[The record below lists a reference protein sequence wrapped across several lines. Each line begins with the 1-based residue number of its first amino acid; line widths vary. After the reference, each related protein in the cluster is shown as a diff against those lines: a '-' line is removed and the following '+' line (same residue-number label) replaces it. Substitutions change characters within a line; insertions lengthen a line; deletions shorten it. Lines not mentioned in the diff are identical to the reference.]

1 MVTSYLQNDYSRQLF
16 LKRRQAI
23 VKQLL
28 NFSLAVVLIFFDMR
42 FHQNPIR
49 QYVGNIVS
57 VVHRMVIEPVNWLNS
72 AHEFVFGQRQLQ
84 THTKELELKVLNLE
98 YQLHQKNLKI
108 YLLDKLKNWLES
120 QDSQLEFAGAANL
133 ILIQVTPNRQIYVID
148 QGRKQGIFEGQIAI
162 DGHGVIGQI
171 IDVGLNTSTLMLI
184 SDSRCA
190 VPIINK
196 RTGSHGVLVGEN
208 NQNVLKLL
216 HVPKTEPVEPGD
228 LLMTSGL
235 GKIYPFGIPVGIV
248 GSVTTNPGDDFLTVK
263 VRPLAKLNKHH
274 MIILLKPFEDIA
286 KWQKELAQRVKL
298 LEAIE

>member
-16 LKRRQAI
+16 LKRRQVI

-28 NFSLAVVLIFFDMR
+28 NFSLAVVLIFIDMR

-49 QYVGNIVS
+49 HYIGNIVS
-57 VVHRMVIEPVNWLNS
+57 VVHRMVIEPMNWVSLT
-72 AHEFVFGQRQLQ
+72 HEFVFGQRKLQ
-84 THTKELELKVLNLE
+84 IHAKDLELKVLNLE
-98 YQLHQKNLKI
+98 YQLHQKNLEI
-108 YLLDKLKNWLES
+108 YLLDKLKNWLDS

-148 QGRKQGIFEGQIAI
+148 QGRKQGVFEGQIAI

-171 IDVGLNTSTLMLI
+171 IDVGLNTSTLMLV

-196 RTGSHGVLVGEN
+196 RTGFHGVVVGEN
-208 NQNVLKLL
+208 NQKQLKLL
-216 HVPKTEPVEPGD
+216 NVPKTEPVEPGD
-228 LLMTSGL
+228 VLMTSGL
-235 GKIYPFGIPVGIV
+235 GKIYPFGIPLGVV
-248 GSVTTNPGDDFLTVK
+248 NSVTVSPGEDFLNVK
-263 VRPLAKLNKHH
+263 VTPLAELNKHH

-286 KWQKELAQRVKL
+286 KWQKELAERVKL
-298 LEAIE
+298 EEVVE